1 MPFKKGQSG
10 NPKGRKKGAKS
21 KVKVVAAQELRAHA
35 NVRATEMLE
44 ALIRKAHNVIDEQ
57 LDDGNSTVAM
67 WTIDRIL
74 GKQAK
79 ILPEEVNIKLDT
91 MDGVIAAAQV
101 IVEMVLLRKM
111 SIDDGNS
118 TIAMLNNYASFRA
131 FERLDELR
139 MLVDELKSETET
151 KSIRSNASV
160 PSWGRL
166 SEAVDAE
173 AVEAE
178 SNT

>member
-10 NPKGRKKGAKS
+10 NPKGRKKGAVGKAKTVS
-21 KVKVVAAQELRAHA
+21 ARELRAHA

-44 ALIRKAHNVIDEQ
+44 ALIRKAHNVVDEQ
-57 LDDGNSTVAM
+57 LDEGNSTVAM
-67 WTIDRIL
+67 WAIDRIL

-79 ILPEEVNIKLDT
+79 ILPEEVNIKLDN
-91 MDGVIAAAQV
+91 MQGVIDAAQV

-111 SIDDGNS
+111 SIEDGNS
-118 TIAMLNNYASFRA
+118 TIGLLNNYASFRA

-139 MLVDELKSETET
+139 VLVDELKSETET
-151 KSIRSNASV
+151 KSVRSNASV

-166 SEAVDAE
+166 SDAVDAE
-173 AVEAE
+173 AVEVE